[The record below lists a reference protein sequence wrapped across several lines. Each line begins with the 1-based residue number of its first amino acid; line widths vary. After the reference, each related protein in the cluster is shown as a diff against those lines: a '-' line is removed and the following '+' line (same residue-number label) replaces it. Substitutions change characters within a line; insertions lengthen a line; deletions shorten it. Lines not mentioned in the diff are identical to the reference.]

1 MIDTV
6 IFDFDGT
13 LADTN
18 QLIINS
24 FRHIYD
30 KFHESKCSEEYILST
45 FGEPLEL
52 TLKRDFGDFS
62 FEDVIAS
69 YREYQVDKFEKDV
82 KLYDTVEETLK
93 YLNENKIKIGIAT
106 SRLKSSTLNALVHF
120 DINKYFQ
127 IIIAAE
133 DVKNHKPDKEPLIK
147 AINGLN
153 SSAENTL
160 YVGDSRFDMECAI
173 NARTTPVLVGWQTNS
188 KMLAEKYNIEYVLNK
203 MWDLTNIAKFSEGS
217 SSHRNR

>member
-24 FRHIYD
+24 FKHIYC
-30 KFHESKCSEEYILST
+30 KFRDGKCDEDYILST

-52 TLKRDFGDFS
+52 TLRRDFSAHS

-69 YREYQVDKFEKDV
+69 YREYQVDKFEKEV
-82 KLYDTVEETLK
+82 VLYETVEET
-93 YLNENKIKIGIAT
+93 IKHLAQKNIKLGIAT
-106 SRLKSSTLNALVHF
+106 SRLKSSTLKALKNF
-120 DINKYFQ
+120 GLDRYFQ
-127 IIIAAE
+127 VIITAD
-133 DVKNHKPDKEPLIK
+133 DVLKHKPDKEPLVK
-147 AINGLN
+147 AMSLLN
-153 SSAENTL
+153 SVNERTL

-173 NARTTPVLVGWQTNS
+173 NAEVTPALVGWQKNS
-188 KMLAEKYNIEYVLNK
+188 KDLAEKYKIEYVLDK
-203 MWDLTNIAKFSEGS
+203 MWDLTEII
-217 SSHRNR
+217 